1 MVCLDLVFFLTGR
14 GWHICPWLLNCWLCS
29 ARASWLEA
37 SARDGPFVASSEGHG
52 GHEPGPS
59 FTRPIWF
66 LPASIGWRLG
76 AGSPVPS
83 LQSPRLHST
92 TPHGSLTAETTK
104 PSYSIIVAILEGN
117 SRTYAGCAFA
127 IQILHLLSVQHAV
140 TRQQSPPHATNLPS
154 TYLSSLV
161 LLIIFPTLFFSS
173 SSRRRLVL
181 LLRNRDSVSRNIY
194 GEPTKKLRRID
205 LLFYFVVTA
214 QII

>member
-1 MVCLDLVFFLTGR
+1 VACLDLVFFLTGR
-14 GWHICPWLLNCWLCS
+14 GWHICPWLLNCRLCR
-29 ARASWLEA
+29 APASWLEA

-66 LPASIGWRLG
+66 LPAASIGWRLG

-83 LQSPRLHST
+83 LQSTAPLHYT
-92 TPHGSLTAETTK
+92 
-104 PSYSIIVAILEGN
+104 PSYSIIVTVLEGN
-117 SRTYAGCAFA
+117 RRTYAGCTFA

-161 LLIIFPTLFFSS
+161 LLIIFPTLFFFFFFQKKISAP
-173 SSRRRLVL
+173 
-181 LLRNRDSVSRNIY
+181 LRNRDSVSRNIW
-194 GEPTKKLRRID
+194 
-205 LLFYFVVTA
+205 
-214 QII
+214 

>member
-14 GWHICPWLLNCWLCS
+14 GWHICPWLLNCWLCC
-29 ARASWLEA
+29 APASWLEA
-37 SARDGPFVASSEGHG
+37 SARDEPFVASSEGHG

-66 LPASIGWRLG
+66 LPAASIGWRLG

-83 LQSPRLHST
+83 LQFPRLHST

-117 SRTYAGCAFA
+117 RRTYAGCTFA

-161 LLIIFPTLFFSS
+161 LLIIFPTLFFFFFFQKKISAP
-173 SSRRRLVL
+173 
-181 LLRNRDSVSRNIY
+181 LRNRDSVSRNIW
-194 GEPTKKLRRID
+194 
-205 LLFYFVVTA
+205 
-214 QII
+214 